1 MLRSNNRKDNLPFAI
16 SFKKMYIVLE
26 MAKFIE
32 SLNNPT
38 IKWIR
43 KICSN
48 PKKEGYAVFEGEHLL
63 EESLK
68 SDFYISMIAITEEK
82 YEKFKDKI
90 GEYEVVILNEKIFE
104 SITLLKS
111 PQGILVIG
119 KPEQHILEPPKFDS
133 SYLYLDDVQDPV
145 NVGILIR
152 SAYSFCYDGVLIS
165 KGSSDP
171 YNSTAIAR
179 SGGAIFHIPTF
190 ILREDEL
197 LSWAKMN
204 EIYVYVADAKGEFV
218 TNSEEFQTP
227 FVLILGNEGQGVSQR
242 IKDECHKKMAIKIK
256 DGWDSLN
263 VSSAGSILMFLSKKG
278 KM

>member
-1 MLRSNNRKDNLPFAI
+1 
-16 SFKKMYIVLE
+16 MYIVFE

-68 SDFYISMIAITEEK
+68 SDFFISLIAITEEK
-82 YEKFKDKI
+82 YEKFKEKL
-90 GEYEVVILNEKIFE
+90 GEYEVIILSEKNFE
-104 SITLLKS
+104 AITLFKS
-111 PQGILVIG
+111 PQGILVVG
-119 KPEQHILEPPKFDS
+119 KPKQSILEQPKFDS
-133 SYLYLDDVQDPV
+133 SYLYLDNVQDPI
-145 NVGILIR
+145 NVGILVR
-152 SAYSFCYDGVLIS
+152 SAYSFCYDAVLLS

-179 SGGAIFHIPTF
+179 SGGAVFHIPTF
-190 ILREDEL
+190 VLREDEFIDF
-197 LSWAKMN
+197 AKMN
-204 EIYVYVADAKGEFV
+204 EIYIYVADSKGEIV

-227 FVLILGNEGQGVSQR
+227 FVLILGNEGKGVSQR

-256 DGWDSLN
+256 EGWDSLN